1 MIDRNI
7 EIGSIIQK
15 SLLAIYGKVRVIPA
29 NTNEPMKHIVIY
41 ARVSSNTMD
50 QLESLKVQFSALTK
64 FVSWHNNWKLVDIHI
79 DIASAKKDSARPAFH
94 QMIEECK
101 AGLTD
106 IVVVKSMSRLG
117 RDTVEVLDAI
127 NTLRVS
133 QVRII
138 FKQEELDTLT
148 VGSSLLIST
157 IEACTQAENETRS
170 DNIKWGIKQ
179 RANNGSLG
187 FYRRKCYGYDKDENG
202 DLVINKE
209 QAEVVKLIFDL
220 YLGGKSILGIVK
232 ELKDRNIKSPTGKDN
247 WPKRSVEEMLSNE
260 KYIGVSVVNVGG
272 KESQIYK
279 LNNSHPA
286 ITSKEMFD
294 VVQEEKRKRSNVEL
308 TDDGIKR
315 KSRKYSSKR

>member
-1 MIDRNI
+1 MFIP
-7 EIGSIIQK
+7 
-15 SLLAIYGKVRVIPA
+15 GKVRVIPA
-29 NTNEPMKHIVIY
+29 NTNEPMKHVVIY
-41 ARVSSNTMD
+41 ARVSSNTME
-50 QLESLKVQFSALTK
+50 QLDSLKAQISGLTK
-64 FVSWHNNWKLVDIHI
+64 FVSGHNNWKLVDIHI
-79 DIASAKKDSARPAFH
+79 DIASAKKDSSRPAFH

-101 AGLTD
+101 AGLMD
-106 IVVVKSMSRLG
+106 IVVVKSISRLG

-127 NTLRVS
+127 NTLRES

-179 RANNGSLG
+179 RTSNGSLE

-209 QAEVVKLIFDL
+209 QTEVVKLIFDL

-232 ELKDRNIKSPTGKDN
+232 ELKERSIKSPTGKDN
-247 WPKRSVEEMLSNE
+247 WPKRSIEEMLSNE
-260 KYIGVSVVNVGG
+260 KYIGVSDVNVGG
-272 KESQIYK
+272 EEGQVYK

-286 ITSKEMFD
+286 IISKEMFD
-294 VVQEEKRKRSNVEL
+294 VVQEEKHKRSNVEIIEN
-308 TDDGIKR
+308 GVSKR
-315 KSRKYSSKR
+315 KSKKYSSKKKM

>member
-1 MIDRNI
+1 MP
-7 EIGSIIQK
+7 
-15 SLLAIYGKVRVIPA
+15 GKVRVIPA
-29 NTNEPMKHIVIY
+29 STNEPMKHVVIY
-41 ARVSSNTMD
+41 ARVSSNIMD
-50 QLESLKVQFSALTK
+50 QLESLKAQISGLTK
-64 FVSWHNNWKLVDIHI
+64 FVSGHNNWKLVDIHI
-79 DIASAKKDSARPAFH
+79 DIASAKKDSSRPAFH

-106 IVVVKSMSRLG
+106 IVVVKGISRFG

-127 NTLRVS
+127 NTLRES

-138 FKQEELDTLT
+138 FKQEALDTLT

-179 RANNGSLG
+179 RASNGSLG

-209 QAEVVKLIFDL
+209 QAEVVKLIFNL
-220 YLGGKSILGIVK
+220 YLGGKSILGIVE

-247 WPKRSVEEMLSNE
+247 WPKRSVGTRLSNE
-260 KYIGVSVVNVGG
+260 KYIGVSVVNAGG
-272 KESQIYK
+272 EEGQIYK

-286 ITSKEMFD
+286 IISKEMFD
-294 VVQEEKRKRSNVEL
+294 AVQEEKLKRSNVVIDENG
-308 TDDGIKR
+308 THRSNK
-315 KSRKYSSKR
+315 KYSSKK